1 MTDKQIRENDG
12 MTLTKATMIMR
23 TVEAALNKGN
33 QHITISQAEGTTN
46 VSIWPDDS
54 VGIKEVAQW
63 LDEHI
68 CRADFDDFDHEAMFA
83 KQGWEGLIRWAIEDG
98 EFDGDD

>member
-1 MTDKQIRENDG
+1 MTDDQTREPER
-12 MTLTKATMIMR
+12 MTMTKATMVMR
-23 TVEAALNKGN
+23 VVEAALHKGN
-33 QHITISQAEGTTN
+33 QHITISQAEDTTN

-54 VGIKEVAQW
+54 VGIKDVAQW

-68 CRADFDDFDHEAMFA
+68 RRADFKDREHDSVFM

-98 EFDGDD
+98 EFYGDD